1 MDPPL
6 PPDELIDRVTAGVTE
21 TNAEEIRE
29 GFRRTGRQSVAD
41 IERALGAVG
50 RTLESYPSV
59 LEFGCG
65 CGRIIAWLEPL
76 AKHCALHGTDIDGAA
91 IAWCARELPF
101 AEFGVNPHEPPM
113 GYADASFDLV
123 FNHSVFTHLDERH
136 QDMWLAELRRITKP
150 GGTVVLTVHG
160 EHAFDDVEASSG
172 ADAAGWRERLERDGI
187 LFIEDDAFVGSA
199 FPSFYHTTFHA
210 PWYVHEHW
218 GRTFSI
224 RAYLPRAGLDYQD
237 IVVLE
242 RTSGDRPAPRPVR
255 ARPGGAA
262 SPSQQRATVDPAK
275 GTALARAE
283 AELERE
289 VAPRHAS
296 RFGRPGELARRLVL
310 RLIRPYTSME
320 RALDRDLAQAIRD
333 ARRELD
339 ELRTA
344 LAEGQRMPPVVK
356 EVLER
361 QAQRIKRLEADLR
374 LEVARLAERVE
385 RDA

>member
-1 MDPPL
+1 M
-6 PPDELIDRVTAGVTE
+6 
-21 TNAEEIRE
+21 
-29 GFRRTGRQSVAD
+29 
-41 IERALGAVG
+41 
-50 RTLESYPSV
+50 
-59 LEFGCG
+59 C
-65 CGRIIAWLEPL
+65 AW
-76 AKHCALHGTDIDGAA
+76 
-91 IAWCARELPF
+91 LPF
-101 AEFGVNPHEPPM
+101 AAFGVNPNEPPM
-113 GYADASFDLV
+113 GYPDASFDLV

-136 QDMWLAELRRITKP
+136 QDMWLGELRRITKP

-218 GRTFSI
+218 GRTFCV

-242 RTSGDRPAPRPVR
+242 RTAGDRPPRPVR
-255 ARPGGAA
+255 ARPGGATLRR
-262 SPSQQRATVDPAK
+262 QQPATVDGAH

-289 VAPRHAS
+289 LAPRQAS

-339 ELRTA
+339 ELRNIT
-344 LAEGQRMPPVVK
+344 AEGQRMPPVVK
-356 EVLER
+356 DVLER

-374 LEVARLAERVE
+374 LEVSRLAERVE